1 MRIKLCNI
9 EFNEANC
16 ELIENYL
23 REHSET
29 KWPNI
34 RKMFSLNKIETS
46 SEEKYELLEP
56 WIQWASV
63 HTGKTASEHAVFRL
77 GDINNCSAKQFFEI
91 LEEQNLSVGCISA
104 MNAENRL
111 AEPAYFIPDP
121 WTVTQTDGSFFSE
134 KIYTALHQSVNDN
147 SSGKLTKSTI
157 FYLLLALLFKSRMRN
172 WLLYIKLALKALKK
186 QKWNKALF
194 LDLFISDLHIKN
206 HKNKKP
212 DFTSVFFNAFA
223 HIQHHY
229 YFNSKFYDG
238 PISNPVWYIPEG
250 TDPFLDALEVYDRI
264 IGDHLGHFKNSEI
277 IISTGLR
284 QVPYTQRKFYYR
296 LCDHTSFLSKLN
308 LPQFTVYPRMTRDF
322 LMEFSTEACC
332 EKAKNILEMVK
343 INEALVFGEIDNRGK
358 SLFVTLTYPDMIK
371 PNDVISTG
379 TGGSLN
385 PTEEFVFVA
394 VKNGMHDSIGYSFTT
409 SDSGEFKNLNGQHVK
424 NLFGYILGRFGV
436 AQ

>member
-1 MRIKLCNI
+1 MRINLCNI

-16 ELIENYL
+16 ELIEKYL
-23 REHSET
+23 HEHSEAN
-29 KWPNI
+29 WPNI
-34 RKMFSLNKIETS
+34 RKMFSLSKIQTS
-46 SEEKYELLEP
+46 SEDEYKLLEP

-63 HTGKTASEHAVFRL
+63 HTGKLASEHSVFRL
-77 GDINNCSAKQFFEI
+77 GDINRCSAKQIFEI
-91 LEEQNLSVGCISA
+91 LEGQNLSVGCISA

-111 AEPAYFIPDP
+111 ATPAYFIPDP

-134 KIYTALHQSVNDN
+134 KIYNALHQSVNDN
-147 SSGKLTKSTI
+147 SAGKLTKSTI
-157 FYLLLALLFKSRMRN
+157 FYLLIALLFKSRVRN
-172 WLLYIKLALKALKK
+172 WPLYIKLASKAFKK

-194 LDLFISDLHIKN
+194 LDLFISDLHIKS
-206 HKNKKP
+206 HKSMKP

-238 PISNPVWYIPEG
+238 PNRNPAWYIPEG

-264 IGDHLGHFKNSEI
+264 IGDHLVHFKNSEVL
-277 IISTGLR
+277 ISTGLR
-284 QVPYTQRKFYYR
+284 QIPYTQHKCYYR
-296 LCDHTSFLSKLN
+296 LRDHTSFLSKLD
-308 LPQFTVYPRMTRDF
+308 LPNFTVYPRMTRDF

-332 EKAKNILEMVK
+332 EKAERILKTVT

-358 SLFVTLTYPDMIK
+358 SLFVTLTYPDILK
-371 PNDVISTG
+371 PTDSISIES
-379 TGGSLN
+379 GGLLN
-385 PTEEFVFVA
+385 PSDEFVFVA

-409 SDSGEFKNLNGQHVK
+409 SDSAEFQNLNGQHVK
-424 NLFGYILGRFGV
+424 NLFGYILSRFGV